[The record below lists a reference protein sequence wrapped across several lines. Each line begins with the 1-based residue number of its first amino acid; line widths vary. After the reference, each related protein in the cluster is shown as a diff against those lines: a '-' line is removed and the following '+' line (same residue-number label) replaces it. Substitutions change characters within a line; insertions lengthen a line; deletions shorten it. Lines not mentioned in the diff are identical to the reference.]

1 MENKMLALKV
11 YDVDYSFIIK
21 NYLDEKLWEKEWTI
35 FTYKRYEITLRLDSI
50 NVKTKAIWFEVTIKD
65 NNEGNRNY
73 WLKSIKD
80 SFKYSISMDSVDMLK
95 KILNHTIFSLI
106 QKLELEG
113 YIQCTDRYYELKE
126 MQNEEQEKLKDI
138 AGDFL
143 DQEGVS
149 NDEIREA
156 YIEYYIDK
164 NEEVYR
170 LISNYENDMRYK
182 VITDFYVTF
191 LEATNDKERLEIIR
205 KKIGQDELERTLKEI
220 EDYKEYMKT
229 EEFEDDMKS
238 NLEDI

>member
-1 MENKMLALKV
+1 MDKMLALKV

-50 NVKTKAIWFEVTIKD
+50 NVRTKTIWFEVTIKD
-65 NNEGNRNY
+65 NSEENKNY

-80 SFKYSISMDSVDMLK
+80 SFKYSLSIESVDMLK

-113 YIQCTDRYYELKE
+113 YIEYTDRYYELKE
-126 MQNEEQEKLKDI
+126 MQNEEKEKLEEI
-138 AGDFL
+138 ANDFL

-164 NEEVYR
+164 NENVYE
-170 LISNYENDMRYK
+170 LKNNYFNDMKYRI
-182 VITDFYVTF
+182 ITDFYIAF

-205 KKIGQDELERTLKEI
+205 QKIGQDELERTLKKI

-238 NLEDI
+238 NLENI

>member
-1 MENKMLALKV
+1 MDKMLALKV

-21 NYLDEKLWEKEWTI
+21 NYLDERLWEKEWTI
-35 FTYKRYEITLRLDSI
+35 FTYKRYEITLKLDSI
-50 NVKTKAIWFEVTIKD
+50 NVRTKTIWFEVTIKD
-65 NNEGNRNY
+65 NSEENKNY

-80 SFKYSISMDSVDMLK
+80 SFKYSLSIENVDILK
-95 KILNHTIFSLI
+95 KTLNHTIFSLI

-113 YIQCTDRYYELKE
+113 YIEYTNRHYELKE
-126 MQNEEQEKLKDI
+126 MQNEEREKLEEI
-138 AGDFL
+138 ARDFL

-170 LISNYENDMRYK
+170 LISNYENDMKYK

-205 KKIGQDELERTLKEI
+205 QKIGQDELEKTLKKI
-220 EDYKEYMKT
+220 EDYKEYMET

-238 NLEDI
+238 NLEEI